1 MKDCK
6 TLSGILES
14 ENQGSCFMASC
25 TQSRKILRKQLKS
38 GYLVEPYYGLYA
50 RRAHWEN
57 LWYIDKVRHIAI
69 TLAKKI
75 KIKSWKYTGES
86 GAALLGLDIV
96 EEYKNQSKQ
105 INIYVSC
112 PYPNKTAES
121 TNEKAVRKIEKRQLK
136 RVHLPDII
144 EDENGIRL
152 EENHKKH
159 DDTQSSASNEANKDT
174 NDTIKILKTSTFG
187 HIKTPEESAI
197 DHAASIYNIL
207 FVEAWTKPFRIALP
221 TFDSACRKGFDLEK
235 IHKTCC
241 EFYEFARYQ
250 QDAQPFYNH
259 QYFEKSQNPYFANI
273 DDTDIFARLR
283 LLCNFASPKSE
294 NAGESLARAAMLEL
308 GFIKP
313 YLQYEFQNNN
323 NPDWPLRADF
333 AWKVNESLI
342 VGELDGTD
350 KYLIGCGKNL
360 NCDINHN
367 SSDNFIDG
375 DFGSANRALKYDRN
389 AVKRERNR
397 ERIIYECGA
406 SKIVRFDFAD
416 VVDSRKLEKK
426 LLSAGVPKVHV

>member
-1 MKDCK
+1 
-6 TLSGILES
+6 
-14 ENQGSCFMASC
+14 
-25 TQSRKILRKQLKS
+25 
-38 GYLVEPYYGLYA
+38 
-50 RRAHWEN
+50 
-57 LWYIDKVRHIAI
+57 
-69 TLAKKI
+69 
-75 KIKSWKYTGES
+75 
-86 GAALLGLDIV
+86 
-96 EEYKNQSKQ
+96 
-105 INIYVSC
+105 
-112 PYPNKTAES
+112 
-121 TNEKAVRKIEKRQLK
+121 
-136 RVHLPDII
+136 
-144 EDENGIRL
+144 
-152 EENHKKH
+152 
-159 DDTQSSASNEANKDT
+159 
-174 NDTIKILKTSTFG
+174 
-187 HIKTPEESAI
+187 
-197 DHAASIYNIL
+197 
-207 FVEAWTKPFRIALP
+207 
-221 TFDSACRKGFDLEK
+221 
-235 IHKTCC
+235 
-241 EFYEFARYQ
+241 
-250 QDAQPFYNH
+250 
-259 QYFEKSQNPYFANI
+259 
-273 DDTDIFARLR
+273 
-283 LLCNFASPKSE
+283 
-294 NAGESLARAAMLEL
+294 MLEL

>member
-1 MKDCK
+1 MKYCK
-6 TLSGILES
+6 TLSSILES

-25 TQSRKILRKQLKS
+25 TESRKTLRRQLKS

-50 RRAHWEN
+50 RRTHWEN
-57 LWYIDKVRHIAI
+57 LWYKDKVRHIAI
-69 TLAKKI
+69 SITRKI
-75 KIKSWKYTGES
+75 KIKAWKYTGET

-96 EEYKNQSKQ
+96 EEYKNHSRQM
-105 INIYVSC
+105 NIYVSC
-112 PYPNKTAES
+112 PYPNRTAES
-121 TNEKAVRKIEKRQLK
+121 TNEKTARKMEKRQLK

-159 DDTQSSASNEANKDT
+159 NDTQSSASNESNKET
-174 NDTIKILKTSTFG
+174 NGTIKILKTSTFG
-187 HIKTPEESAI
+187 HIKTPEESTI
-197 DHAASIYNIL
+197 DYAASIYNIL

-235 IHKTCC
+235 IYNTCC
-241 EFYEFARYQ
+241 ESYKFARYQ
-250 QDAQPFYNH
+250 QNTQPFYNQ
-259 QYFEKSQNPYFANI
+259 QYLEKSQNPYFANI

-308 GFIKP
+308 GFVKP
-313 YLQYEFQNNN
+313 YLQYEFPNNN
-323 NPDWPLRADF
+323 NPEWPLRVDF
-333 AWKVNESLI
+333 AWKVNEGLI

-360 NCDINHN
+360 DCDINHK
-367 SSDNFIDG
+367 SSDNFVDG
-375 DFGSANRALKYDRN
+375 NSSNENRALKYDRD

-416 VVDSRKLEKK
+416 VVDPRKLEKK
-426 LLSAGVPKVHV
+426 LLYAEVPKVHV